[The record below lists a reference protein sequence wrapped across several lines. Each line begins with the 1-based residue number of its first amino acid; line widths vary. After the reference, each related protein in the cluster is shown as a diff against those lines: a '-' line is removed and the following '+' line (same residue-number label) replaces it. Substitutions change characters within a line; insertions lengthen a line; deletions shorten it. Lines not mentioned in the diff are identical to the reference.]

1 MSLTI
6 ENLKVTLQKKEILHG
21 ITLDIKEG
29 EFISLLGKS
38 GCGKTTLLK
47 CIAGFLE
54 VEEGNISI
62 QGKSVMNV
70 SPEKRGTV
78 IVFQDLRLF
87 PHMTVEK
94 NIMFPMELRKVP
106 KKIQKETVKKLLE
119 DVQLVGFEKRKIRE
133 MSGGQMQRVA
143 IARALAANPK
153 VLLLDEAFSGLDENL
168 RGEMRSLVKRL
179 HEEWKITTILVTHDK
194 REALQIS
201 DRIALMSE
209 GRILQYDTPK
219 RMFYY
224 PSSKKV
230 AEYFGEVNYIR
241 GIVQKG
247 KFVSELF
254 SKEVDLPDGEYEAMI
269 RPSSVKITENG
280 KYKVTDSTFMG
291 EIQEV
296 NIQAGKQMLKSQV
309 MNERV
314 EKGDVV
320 GIEISDK
327 EISWFKSGEKD
338 NETDYI

>member
-6 ENLKVTLQKKEILHG
+6 KNLRVTLQKKEILHG

-29 EFISLLGKS
+29 EFISLLGES

-54 VEEGNISI
+54 VKQGNIHI

-70 SPEKRGTV
+70 PPEKRGTV

-94 NIMFPMELRKVP
+94 NIMFPMELQKIP
-106 KKIQKETVKKLLE
+106 KKVQKETVKKLLE
-119 DVQLVGFEKRKIRE
+119 NVQLEGFEKRKMRE

-168 RGEMRSLVKRL
+168 RAEMRSLVKRL

-209 GRILQYDTPK
+209 GKILQYAPPK
-219 RMFYY
+219 EIFCY
-224 PSSKKV
+224 PSSKNV
-230 AEYFGEVNYIR
+230 AEYFGEVNYISGTVENGR
-241 GIVQKG
+241 FI
-247 KFVSELF
+247 SDLF
-254 SKEVDLPDGEYEAMI
+254 ERDIDLPNGEYEAMI
-269 RPSSVKITENG
+269 RPSSVSITKNG
-280 KYKVTDSTFMG
+280 NYQVADCTFMG
-291 EIQEV
+291 EIQEIS
-296 NIQAGKQMLKSQV
+296 IQAGKHMLKSQI
-309 MNERV
+309 MNGKS
-314 EKGDVV
+314 EKGDMV
-320 GIEISDK
+320 GIVFNQE
-327 EISWFKSGEKD
+327 EISWFKKGEKED
-338 NETDYI
+338 ETSHI

>member
-6 ENLKVTLQKKEILHG
+6 KNLRVTLQKKEILHG

-29 EFISLLGKS
+29 EFISLLGES

-54 VEEGNISI
+54 VKQGNIHI

-70 SPEKRGTV
+70 PPEKRGTV

-94 NIMFPMELRKVP
+94 NIMFPMELQKIP
-106 KKIQKETVKKLLE
+106 KKVQKETVKKLLE
-119 DVQLVGFEKRKIRE
+119 NVQLEGFEKRKMRE

-168 RGEMRSLVKRL
+168 RAEMRSLVKRL

-209 GRILQYDTPK
+209 GKILQYAPPK
-219 RMFYY
+219 EIFCY
-224 PSSKKV
+224 PSSKNV
-230 AEYFGEVNYIR
+230 AEYFGEVNYISGTVENGR
-241 GIVQKG
+241 FI
-247 KFVSELF
+247 SDLF
-254 SKEVDLPDGEYEAMI
+254 ERDIDLPNGEYEAMI
-269 RPSSVKITENG
+269 RPSSVSITKNG
-280 KYKVTDSTFMG
+280 NYQVADCTFMG
-291 EIQEV
+291 EIQEIS
-296 NIQAGKQMLKSQV
+296 IQAGKHMLKSQI
-309 MNERV
+309 MHGKS
-314 EKGDVV
+314 EKGDMV
-320 GIEISDK
+320 GIVFNQE
-327 EISWFKSGEKD
+327 EISWFKKGEKED
-338 NETDYI
+338 ETSHI

>member
-6 ENLKVTLQKKEILHG
+6 KNLRVTLQKKEILHG

-29 EFISLLGKS
+29 EFISLLGES

-54 VEEGNISI
+54 VKQGNIHI

-70 SPEKRGTV
+70 PPEKRGTV

-94 NIMFPMELRKVP
+94 NIMFPMELQKIP
-106 KKIQKETVKKLLE
+106 KKVQKETVKKLLE
-119 DVQLVGFEKRKIRE
+119 NVQLEGFEKRKMRE

-168 RGEMRSLVKRL
+168 RAEMRSLVKRL

-209 GRILQYDTPK
+209 GKILQYAPPK
-219 RMFYY
+219 EIFCY
-224 PSSKKV
+224 PSSKDV
-230 AEYFGEVNYIR
+230 AEYFGEVNYISGTVENGR
-241 GIVQKG
+241 FI
-247 KFVSELF
+247 SDLF
-254 SKEVDLPDGEYEAMI
+254 ERDIDLPNGEYEAMI
-269 RPSSVKITENG
+269 RPSSVSITKNG
-280 KYKVTDSTFMG
+280 NYQVADCTFMG
-291 EIQEV
+291 EIQEIS
-296 NIQAGKQMLKSQV
+296 IQAGKHMLKSQI
-309 MNERV
+309 MNGKS
-314 EKGDVV
+314 EKGDMV
-320 GIEISDK
+320 GIVFNQE
-327 EISWFKSGEKD
+327 EISWFKKGEKED
-338 NETDYI
+338 ETSHI

>member
-47 CIAGFLE
+47 CITGFLE

-209 GRILQYDTPK
+209 GEILQYDTPK

>member
-6 ENLKVTLQKKEILHG
+6 KNLRVTLQKKEILHG

-29 EFISLLGKS
+29 EFISLLGES

-54 VEEGNISI
+54 VKQGNIHI

-70 SPEKRGTV
+70 PPEKRGTV

-94 NIMFPMELRKVP
+94 NIMFPMELQKIP
-106 KKIQKETVKKLLE
+106 KKVQKETVKKLLE
-119 DVQLVGFEKRKIRE
+119 NVQLEGFEKRKMRE

-168 RGEMRSLVKRL
+168 RAEMRSLVKRR

-209 GRILQYDTPK
+209 GKILQYAPPK
-219 RMFYY
+219 EIFCY
-224 PSSKKV
+224 PSSKNV
-230 AEYFGEVNYIR
+230 AEYFGEVNYISGTVENGR
-241 GIVQKG
+241 FI
-247 KFVSELF
+247 SDLF
-254 SKEVDLPDGEYEAMI
+254 ERDIDLPNGEYEAMI
-269 RPSSVKITENG
+269 RPSSVSITKNG
-280 KYKVTDSTFMG
+280 NYQVADCTFMG
-291 EIQEV
+291 EIQEIS
-296 NIQAGKQMLKSQV
+296 IQAGKHMLKSQI
-309 MNERV
+309 MNGKS
-314 EKGDVV
+314 EKGDMV
-320 GIEISDK
+320 GIVFNQE
-327 EISWFKSGEKD
+327 EISWFKKGEKED
-338 NETDYI
+338 ETSHI

>member
-6 ENLKVTLQKKEILHG
+6 KNLRVTLQKKEILHG

-29 EFISLLGKS
+29 EFISLLGES

-54 VEEGNISI
+54 VKQGNIHI

-70 SPEKRGTV
+70 PPEKRGTV

-94 NIMFPMELRKVP
+94 NIMFPMELQKIP
-106 KKIQKETVKKLLE
+106 KKVQKETVKKLLE
-119 DVQLVGFEKRKIRE
+119 NVQLEGFEKRKMRE

-168 RGEMRSLVKRL
+168 RAEMRSLVKRL

-209 GRILQYDTPK
+209 GKILQYAPPK
-219 RMFYY
+219 EIFCY
-224 PSSKKV
+224 PSSKNV
-230 AEYFGEVNYIR
+230 AEYFGEVNYISGTVENGR
-241 GIVQKG
+241 VI
-247 KFVSELF
+247 SDLF
-254 SKEVDLPDGEYEAMI
+254 ERDIDLPNGEYEAMI
-269 RPSSVKITENG
+269 RPSSVSITKNG
-280 KYKVTDSTFMG
+280 NYQVADCTFMG
-291 EIQEV
+291 EIQEIS
-296 NIQAGKQMLKSQV
+296 IQAGKHMLKSQI
-309 MNERV
+309 MNGKS
-314 EKGDVV
+314 EKGDMV
-320 GIEISDK
+320 GIVFNQE
-327 EISWFKSGEKD
+327 EISWFKKGEKED
-338 NETDYI
+338 ETSHI

>member
-6 ENLKVTLQKKEILHG
+6 ENLRVTLQKKEILHG

-29 EFISLLGKS
+29 EFISLLGES

-54 VEEGNISI
+54 VEQGNIRI

-70 SPEKRGTV
+70 PPEKRGTV

-94 NIMFPMELRKVP
+94 NIMFPMELQKIP
-106 KKIQKETVKKLLE
+106 KKVQKETVKKLLE
-119 DVQLVGFEKRKIRE
+119 NVQLEGFEKRKMRE

-168 RGEMRSLVKRL
+168 RAEMRSLVKRL

-209 GRILQYDTPK
+209 GKILQYAPPK
-219 RMFYY
+219 EIFCY
-224 PSSKKV
+224 PSSKNV
-230 AEYFGEVNYIR
+230 AEYFGDVNYISGTVENGR
-241 GIVQKG
+241 FI
-247 KFVSELF
+247 SDLF
-254 SKEVDLPDGEYEAMI
+254 ERDIDLPNGEYEAMI
-269 RPSSVKITENG
+269 RPSSVSITKNG
-280 KYKVTDSTFMG
+280 NYQVADCTFMG
-291 EIQEV
+291 EIQEIS
-296 NIQAGKQMLKSQV
+296 IQAGKHMLKSQI
-309 MNERV
+309 MNGKS
-314 EKGDVV
+314 EKGDMV
-320 GIEISDK
+320 GIVFNQE
-327 EISWFKSGEKD
+327 EISWFKKGEKED
-338 NETDYI
+338 ETSHI

>member
-6 ENLKVTLQKKEILHG
+6 KNLRVTLQKKEILHG

-29 EFISLLGKS
+29 EFISLLGES

-54 VEEGNISI
+54 VKQGNIHI

-70 SPEKRGTV
+70 PPEKRGTV

-94 NIMFPMELRKVP
+94 NIMFPMELQKIP
-106 KKIQKETVKKLLE
+106 KKVQKETVKKLLE
-119 DVQLVGFEKRKIRE
+119 NVQLEGFEKRKMRE

-168 RGEMRSLVKRL
+168 RAEMRSLVKRL

-209 GRILQYDTPK
+209 GKILQYAPPK
-219 RMFYY
+219 EIFCY
-224 PSSKKV
+224 PSSKNV
-230 AEYFGEVNYIR
+230 AEYFGEVNYIS
-241 GIVQKG
+241 G
-247 KFVSELF
+247 KVENGRFISDLF
-254 SKEVDLPDGEYEAMI
+254 ERDIDLPNGEYEAMI
-269 RPSSVKITENG
+269 RPSSVSITKNG
-280 KYKVTDSTFMG
+280 NYQVADCTFMG
-291 EIQEV
+291 EIQEIS
-296 NIQAGKQMLKSQV
+296 IQAGKHMLKSQI
-309 MNERV
+309 MNGKS
-314 EKGDVV
+314 EKGDMV
-320 GIEISDK
+320 GIVFNQE
-327 EISWFKSGEKD
+327 EISWFKKGEKED
-338 NETDYI
+338 ETSHI

>member
-6 ENLKVTLQKKEILHG
+6 KNLRVTLQKKEILHG

-29 EFISLLGKS
+29 EFISLLGES

-54 VEEGNISI
+54 VKQGNIHI

-70 SPEKRGTV
+70 PPEKRGTV

-94 NIMFPMELRKVP
+94 NIRFPMELQKIP
-106 KKIQKETVKKLLE
+106 KKVQKETVKKLLE
-119 DVQLVGFEKRKIRE
+119 NVQLEGFEKRKMRE

-168 RGEMRSLVKRL
+168 RAEMRSLVKRL

-209 GRILQYDTPK
+209 GKILQYAPPK
-219 RMFYY
+219 EIFCY
-224 PSSKKV
+224 PSSKNV
-230 AEYFGEVNYIR
+230 AEYFGEVNYISGTVENGR
-241 GIVQKG
+241 FI
-247 KFVSELF
+247 SDLF
-254 SKEVDLPDGEYEAMI
+254 ERDIDLPNGEYEAMI
-269 RPSSVKITENG
+269 RPSSVSITKNG
-280 KYKVTDSTFMG
+280 NYQVADCTFMG
-291 EIQEV
+291 EIQEIS
-296 NIQAGKQMLKSQV
+296 IQAGKHMLKSQI
-309 MNERV
+309 MNGKS
-314 EKGDVV
+314 EKGDMV
-320 GIEISDK
+320 GIVFNQE
-327 EISWFKSGEKD
+327 EISWFKKGEKED
-338 NETDYI
+338 ETSHI

>member
-6 ENLKVTLQKKEILHG
+6 KNLRVTLQKKEILHG

-29 EFISLLGKS
+29 EFISLLGES

-54 VEEGNISI
+54 VKQGNIHI

-70 SPEKRGTV
+70 PPEKRGTV

-94 NIMFPMELRKVP
+94 NIMFPMELQKIP
-106 KKIQKETVKKLLE
+106 KKVQKETVKKLLE
-119 DVQLVGFEKRKIRE
+119 NVQLEGFEKRKMRE

-168 RGEMRSLVKRL
+168 RAEMRSLVKRL

-209 GRILQYDTPK
+209 GKILQYAPPK
-219 RMFYY
+219 EIFCY
-224 PSSKKV
+224 PSSKNV
-230 AEYFGEVNYIR
+230 AEYFGEVNYISGTVENGR
-241 GIVQKG
+241 FI
-247 KFVSELF
+247 SDLF
-254 SKEVDLPDGEYEAMI
+254 ERDIDLPNGEYEAMI
-269 RPSSVKITENG
+269 RPSSVSITKNG
-280 KYKVTDSTFMG
+280 NYQVADCTFMG
-291 EIQEV
+291 EIQEIS
-296 NIQAGKQMLKSQV
+296 IQAGKHMLKSQI
-309 MNERV
+309 MNSKS
-314 EKGDVV
+314 EKGDMV
-320 GIEISDK
+320 GIVFNQE
-327 EISWFKSGEKD
+327 EISWFKKGEKED
-338 NETDYI
+338 ETSHI

>member
-327 EISWFKSGEKD
+327 EINWFKSGEKD

>member
-47 CIAGFLE
+47 CIVGFLE
-54 VEEGNISI
+54 MEEGNISI

-209 GRILQYDTPK
+209 GEILQYDTPK

-254 SKEVDLPDGEYEAMI
+254 EKEVDLPDGEYEAMI

-280 KYKVTDSTFMG
+280 KYKVIDSTFMG

-327 EISWFKSGEKD
+327 EINWFKSGEKD

>member
-6 ENLKVTLQKKEILHG
+6 KNLRVTLQKKEILHG

-29 EFISLLGKS
+29 EFISLLGES

-54 VEEGNISI
+54 VKQGNIHI

-70 SPEKRGTV
+70 PPEKRGTV

-94 NIMFPMELRKVP
+94 NIMFPMELQKIP
-106 KKIQKETVKKLLE
+106 KKVQKETVKKLLE
-119 DVQLVGFEKRKIRE
+119 NVQLEGFEKRKMRE

-168 RGEMRSLVKRL
+168 RAEMRSLVKRL

-209 GRILQYDTPK
+209 GKILQYAPPK
-219 RMFYY
+219 EIFCY
-224 PSSKKV
+224 PSSKNV
-230 AEYFGEVNYIR
+230 AEYFGEVNYISGTVENGR
-241 GIVQKG
+241 FI
-247 KFVSELF
+247 SDLF
-254 SKEVDLPDGEYEAMI
+254 EMDIDLPNGEYEAMI
-269 RPSSVKITENG
+269 RPSSVSITKNG
-280 KYKVTDSTFMG
+280 NYQVADCTFMG
-291 EIQEV
+291 EIQEIS
-296 NIQAGKQMLKSQV
+296 IQAGKHMLKSQI
-309 MNERV
+309 MNGKS
-314 EKGDVV
+314 EKGDMV
-320 GIEISDK
+320 GIVFNQE
-327 EISWFKSGEKD
+327 EISWFKKGEKED
-338 NETDYI
+338 ETSHI

>member
-6 ENLKVTLQKKEILHG
+6 KNLRVTLQKKEILHG

-29 EFISLLGKS
+29 EFISLLGES

-54 VEEGNISI
+54 VKQGNIHI

-70 SPEKRGTV
+70 PPEKRGTV

-94 NIMFPMELRKVP
+94 NIMFPMELQKIP
-106 KKIQKETVKKLLE
+106 KKVQKETVKKLLE
-119 DVQLVGFEKRKIRE
+119 NVQLEGFEKRKMRE

-168 RGEMRSLVKRL
+168 RAEMRSLVKRL

-209 GRILQYDTPK
+209 GKILQYAPPK
-219 RMFYY
+219 EIFCY
-224 PSSKKV
+224 PSSKNV
-230 AEYFGEVNYIR
+230 AEYFGEVNYIS
-241 GIVQKG
+241 G
-247 KFVSELF
+247 KVENGRFISDLF
-254 SKEVDLPDGEYEAMI
+254 DRDIDLPNGEYEAMI
-269 RPSSVKITENG
+269 RPSSVSITKNG
-280 KYKVTDSTFMG
+280 NYQVADCTFMG
-291 EIQEV
+291 EIQEIS
-296 NIQAGKQMLKSQV
+296 IQAGKHMLKSQI
-309 MNERV
+309 MNGKS
-314 EKGDVV
+314 EKGDMV
-320 GIEISDK
+320 GIVFNQE
-327 EISWFKSGEKD
+327 EISWFKKGEKED
-338 NETDYI
+338 ETSHI

>member
-6 ENLKVTLQKKEILHG
+6 KNLRVTLQKKEILHG

-29 EFISLLGKS
+29 EFISLLGES

-54 VEEGNISI
+54 VKQGNIHI

-70 SPEKRGTV
+70 PPEKRGTV

-94 NIMFPMELRKVP
+94 NIMFPMELQKIP
-106 KKIQKETVKKLLE
+106 KKVQKETVKKLLE
-119 DVQLVGFEKRKIRE
+119 NVQLEGFEKRKMRE

-168 RGEMRSLVKRL
+168 RAEMRSLVKRL

-209 GRILQYDTPK
+209 GKILQYAPPK
-219 RMFYY
+219 EIFCY
-224 PSSKKV
+224 PSTKNV
-230 AEYFGEVNYIR
+230 AEYFGEVNYIS
-241 GIVQKG
+241 G
-247 KFVSELF
+247 KVENGRFISDLF
-254 SKEVDLPDGEYEAMI
+254 ERDIDLPNGEYEAMI
-269 RPSSVKITENG
+269 RPSSVSITKNG
-280 KYKVTDSTFMG
+280 NYQVADCTFMG
-291 EIQEV
+291 EIQEIS
-296 NIQAGKQMLKSQV
+296 IQAGKHMLKSQI
-309 MNERV
+309 MNGKS
-314 EKGDVV
+314 EKGDMV
-320 GIEISDK
+320 GIVFNQE
-327 EISWFKSGEKD
+327 EISWFKKGEKED
-338 NETDYI
+338 ETSHI

>member
-78 IVFQDLRLF
+78 IVFQDVRLF

-254 SKEVDLPDGEYEAMI
+254 EKEVDLPDGEYEAMI

>member
-6 ENLKVTLQKKEILHG
+6 KNLRVTLQKKEILHG

-29 EFISLLGKS
+29 EFISLLGES

-54 VEEGNISI
+54 VKQGNIHI

-70 SPEKRGTV
+70 PPEKRGTV

-94 NIMFPMELRKVP
+94 NIMFPMELQKIP
-106 KKIQKETVKKLLE
+106 KKVQKETVKKLLE
-119 DVQLVGFEKRKIRE
+119 NVQLGGFEKRKMRE

-168 RGEMRSLVKRL
+168 RAEMRSLVKRL

-209 GRILQYDTPK
+209 GKILQYAPPK
-219 RMFYY
+219 EIFCY
-224 PSSKKV
+224 PSSKDV
-230 AEYFGEVNYIR
+230 AEYFGEVNYISGTVENGR
-241 GIVQKG
+241 FI
-247 KFVSELF
+247 SDLF
-254 SKEVDLPDGEYEAMI
+254 ERDIDLPNGEYEAMI
-269 RPSSVKITENG
+269 RPSSVSITKNG
-280 KYKVTDSTFMG
+280 NYQVADCTFMG
-291 EIQEV
+291 EIQEIS
-296 NIQAGKQMLKSQV
+296 IQAGKHMLKSQI
-309 MNERV
+309 MNGKS
-314 EKGDVV
+314 EKGDMV
-320 GIEISDK
+320 GIVFNQE
-327 EISWFKSGEKD
+327 EISWFKKGEKED
-338 NETDYI
+338 ETSHI

>member
-6 ENLKVTLQKKEILHG
+6 KNLRVTLQKKEILHG

-29 EFISLLGKS
+29 EFISLLGES

-54 VEEGNISI
+54 VKQGNIHI

-70 SPEKRGTV
+70 PPEKRGTV

-94 NIMFPMELRKVP
+94 NIMFPMELQKIP
-106 KKIQKETVKKLLE
+106 KKVQKETVKKLLE
-119 DVQLVGFEKRKIRE
+119 NVQLEGFEKRKMRE

-168 RGEMRSLVKRL
+168 RAEMRSLVKRL
-179 HEEWKITTILVTHDK
+179 HEEWNITTILVTHDK

-209 GRILQYDTPK
+209 GKILQYAPPK
-219 RMFYY
+219 EIFCY
-224 PSSKKV
+224 PSSKNV
-230 AEYFGEVNYIR
+230 AEYFGEVNYISGTVENGR
-241 GIVQKG
+241 FI
-247 KFVSELF
+247 SDLF
-254 SKEVDLPDGEYEAMI
+254 ERDIDLPNGEYEAMI
-269 RPSSVKITENG
+269 RPSSVSITKNG
-280 KYKVTDSTFMG
+280 NYQVADCTFMG
-291 EIQEV
+291 EIQEIS
-296 NIQAGKQMLKSQV
+296 IQAGKHMLKSQI
-309 MNERV
+309 MNGKS
-314 EKGDVV
+314 EKGDMV
-320 GIEISDK
+320 GIVFNQE
-327 EISWFKSGEKD
+327 EISWFKKGEKED
-338 NETDYI
+338 ETSHI

>member
-6 ENLKVTLQKKEILHG
+6 KNLRVTLQKKEILHG

-29 EFISLLGKS
+29 EFISLLGES

-54 VEEGNISI
+54 VKQGNIHI

-70 SPEKRGTV
+70 PPEKRGTV

-94 NIMFPMELRKVP
+94 NIMFPMELQKIP
-106 KKIQKETVKKLLE
+106 KKVQKETVKKLLE
-119 DVQLVGFEKRKIRE
+119 NVQLEGFEKRKMRE

-168 RGEMRSLVKRL
+168 RAEMRSLVKRL

-209 GRILQYDTPK
+209 GKILQYAPPK
-219 RMFYY
+219 EIFCY
-224 PSSKKV
+224 PSSKNV
-230 AEYFGEVNYIR
+230 AEYFGEVNYISGTVENGR
-241 GIVQKG
+241 FI
-247 KFVSELF
+247 SDLF
-254 SKEVDLPDGEYEAMI
+254 ERDIDLPNGEYEAMI
-269 RPSSVKITENG
+269 RLSSVSITKNG
-280 KYKVTDSTFMG
+280 NYQVADCTFMG
-291 EIQEV
+291 EIQEIS
-296 NIQAGKQMLKSQV
+296 IQAGKHMLKSQI
-309 MNERV
+309 MNGKS
-314 EKGDVV
+314 EKGDMV
-320 GIEISDK
+320 GIVFNQE
-327 EISWFKSGEKD
+327 EISWFKKGEKED
-338 NETDYI
+338 ETSHI

>member
-1 MSLTI
+1 M
-6 ENLKVTLQKKEILHG
+6 HG

-29 EFISLLGKS
+29 EFISLLGES

-54 VEEGNISI
+54 VKQGNIHI

-70 SPEKRGTV
+70 PPEKRGTV

-94 NIMFPMELRKVP
+94 NIMFPMELQKIP
-106 KKIQKETVKKLLE
+106 KKVQKETVKKLLE
-119 DVQLVGFEKRKIRE
+119 NVQLEGFEKRKMRE

-168 RGEMRSLVKRL
+168 RAEMRSLVKRL

-209 GRILQYDTPK
+209 GKILQYAPPK
-219 RMFYY
+219 EIFCY
-224 PSSKKV
+224 PSSKNV
-230 AEYFGEVNYIR
+230 AEYFGEVNYISGTVENGR
-241 GIVQKG
+241 FI
-247 KFVSELF
+247 SDLF
-254 SKEVDLPDGEYEAMI
+254 ERDIDLPNGEYEAMI
-269 RPSSVKITENG
+269 RPSSVSITKNG
-280 KYKVTDSTFMG
+280 NYQVADCTFMG
-291 EIQEV
+291 EIQEIS
-296 NIQAGKQMLKSQV
+296 IQAGKHMLKSQI
-309 MNERV
+309 MNGKS
-314 EKGDVV
+314 EKGDMV
-320 GIEISDK
+320 GIVFNQE
-327 EISWFKSGEKD
+327 EISWFKKGEKED
-338 NETDYI
+338 ETSHI

>member
-54 VEEGNISI
+54 MEEGNISI

-209 GRILQYDTPK
+209 GEILQYDTPK

-254 SKEVDLPDGEYEAMI
+254 EKEVDLPDGEYEAMI

>member
-119 DVQLVGFEKRKIRE
+119 DVQLVGFEKRKIRG

-254 SKEVDLPDGEYEAMI
+254 EKEVDLPDGEYEAMI

>member
-6 ENLKVTLQKKEILHG
+6 KNLRVTLQKKEILHG

-29 EFISLLGKS
+29 EFISLLGES

-54 VEEGNISI
+54 VKQGNIHI

-70 SPEKRGTV
+70 PPEKRGTV

-94 NIMFPMELRKVP
+94 NIMFPMELQKIP
-106 KKIQKETVKKLLE
+106 KKVQKETVKKMLE
-119 DVQLVGFEKRKIRE
+119 NVQLEGFEKRKMRE

-168 RGEMRSLVKRL
+168 RAEMRSLVKRL

-209 GRILQYDTPK
+209 GKILQYAPPK
-219 RMFYY
+219 EIFCY
-224 PSSKKV
+224 PSSKNV
-230 AEYFGEVNYIR
+230 AEYFGEVNYISGTVENGR
-241 GIVQKG
+241 FI
-247 KFVSELF
+247 SDLF
-254 SKEVDLPDGEYEAMI
+254 ERDIDLPNGEYEAMI
-269 RPSSVKITENG
+269 RPSSVSITKNG
-280 KYKVTDSTFMG
+280 NYQVADCTFMG
-291 EIQEV
+291 EIQEIS
-296 NIQAGKQMLKSQV
+296 IQAGKHMLKSQI
-309 MNERV
+309 MNGKS
-314 EKGDVV
+314 EKGDMV
-320 GIEISDK
+320 GIVFNQE
-327 EISWFKSGEKD
+327 EISWFKKGEKED
-338 NETDYI
+338 ETSHI

>member
-209 GRILQYDTPK
+209 GEILQYDTPK

-327 EISWFKSGEKD
+327 EINWFKSGEKD

>member
-254 SKEVDLPDGEYEAMI
+254 EKEVDLPDGEYEAMI